1 MTQGTLTL
9 SAVAGRLEKLERQ
22 NRRLKYAGAAALLLV
37 SAVLLMGQAAPV
49 PETIEA
55 RTFIVLDAHGTP
67 RAILTAAESG
77 GGLSLHDP
85 DGNVRALLIS
95 SEEGTVLTLFDADGT
110 ERVMLEATEGGS
122 GLYLR
127 DANENL
133 RVGLALIEAEPA
145 LGLFDRQ
152 GNIVFS
158 AP

>member
-9 SAVAGRLEKLERQ
+9 SAVGGRLERLEKQ
-22 NRRLKYAGAAALLLV
+22 NRRLKYAGAAILLLI
-37 SAVLLMGQAAPV
+37 SAVLLMGQVAPV
-49 PETIEA
+49 PEGIAA
-55 RTFIVLDAHGTP
+55 REFIVLDAYGTP
-67 RAILTAAESG
+67 RAILTATESG

-110 ERVMLEATEGGS
+110 ERVMLEATEGGP

-145 LGLFDRQ
+145 LGLFDANGRPL
-152 GNIVFS
+152 FL

>member
-9 SAVAGRLEKLERQ
+9 SAVAGRLERLEKQ
-22 NRRLKYAGAAALLLV
+22 NRRLKYAGAAILLLI
-37 SAVLLMGQAAPV
+37 SAVLLMGQVAPV
-49 PETIEA
+49 PEGIAA
-55 RTFIVLDAHGTP
+55 REFIVLDAYGTP
-67 RAILTAAESG
+67 RAILTATESG

-110 ERVMLEATEGGS
+110 ERVMLEATEGGP

>member
-9 SAVAGRLEKLERQ
+9 SAVGGRLERLEKQ
-22 NRRLKYAGAAALLLV
+22 NRRLKYAGAAILLLI
-37 SAVLLMGQAAPV
+37 SAVLLMGQVAPV
-49 PETIEA
+49 PEGIAA
-55 RTFIVLDAHGTP
+55 REFIVLDAYGTP
-67 RAILTAAESG
+67 RAILTATESG

-110 ERVMLEATEGGS
+110 ERVMLEATEGGP